1 MVHETITRQRT
12 FFAADA
18 TKDVAFRVAQ
28 LERLHQLVRDH
39 EKQLCDAIYADFG
52 KSPHETYMTELAL
65 FYHEVK
71 TAIRKVR
78 KWSKPRRVHTGLVNF
93 PARSYIQPE
102 PYGTVLIIG
111 AWNYPYQLTLLPLVA
126 ALAAGNTAV
135 IKPSELP
142 ARTAQALADV
152 LGKAFPSEQVAVV
165 QGGVE
170 VTTALLEERW
180 DKIFFTGSTAVGQL
194 VYQAAARHLTPVTLE
209 LGGKSPAIVLRDCD
223 VAMTAKRL
231 VWAKLLNAGQ
241 TCVAPD
247 YVLIERPVYDEVVA
261 SIKNE
266 MQHYPQ
272 QSSAMGENYLRIINE
287 RHTDRLAALIQ
298 PEQVTYGGAVER
310 DERFVAPT
318 LLEHVGWDDP
328 VMQEEIFGPLL
339 PVLPFDDLETEIQRI
354 RSGAKP
360 LSLYVYS
367 NDYHR
372 IGRIIKRIP
381 FGGGC
386 VNDSNMHL
394 SNSRLPFGGVGES
407 GMGSYHGYH
416 GFANFSH
423 MKGILHKAFWL
434 ETPIKYAPYSDLK
447 RKLIRWLVE

>member
-1 MVHETITRQRT
+1 MVHETITRQRI
-12 FFAADA
+12 FFATDA

-180 DKIFFTGSTAVGQL
+180 DKIFFTGSTAVGKL

-223 VAMTAKRL
+223 VAMTTKRL

-247 YVLIERPVYDEVVA
+247 YVLIERPVYDQVVA
-261 SIKNE
+261 AIKKE
-266 MQHYPQ
+266 MQQYPQ

-298 PEQVTYGGAVER
+298 PQQVTYGGTVER
-310 DERFVAPT
+310 DERFVGPT
-318 LLEHVGWDDP
+318 LLEQVGWDDP